1 MTNGAYSWAIESTSY
16 FSCVFFAYFSNV
28 VQMISYYTFV
38 VFSFERAYV
47 VLFPLRARG
56 DSRAKLF
63 FVMLVLSFVLSF
75 SVNALLP
82 FAYKLGIAPGNN
94 VYSCFINPDHPEL
107 FVLIYVFTAMFMFF
121 LPTLILLVT
130 NMAIIAGLIS
140 ATNSR
145 RQLTIRGN
153 DRSSR
158 STGESSSSRSIGSSA
173 TAILLLVS
181 LFQSVIYIPYSAVV
195 IAYTMVTIGTISAP
209 GMVTSTNLLFSNF
222 FFMEATVYSRV
233 VNVFVYYLRI
243 PFFQDSVKA
252 MFCCCCCG
260 KRNFNET
267 LSTRLPQRSN
277 LN

>member
-1 MTNGAYSWAIESTSY
+1 MTNGAYSWTIESASY

-28 VQMISYYTFV
+28 VQMISYYTLV

-47 VLFPLRARG
+47 VLFPLSARG
-56 DSRAKLF
+56 DSRAKFF
-63 FVMLVLSFVLSF
+63 FVMLVLSFVF
-75 SVNALLP
+75 SIGVNALHP

-107 FVLIYVFTAMFMFF
+107 FVLVYVFTAIFMFF
-121 LPTLILLVT
+121 LPTLMLLVT

-145 RQLTIRGN
+145 RQLTIHGN

-173 TAILLLVS
+173 TATLLLVS

-195 IAYTMVTIGTISAP
+195 IAYTMVTIGTIPAP
-209 GMVTSTNLLFSNF
+209 GMVTSTNLLFSYF

-252 MFCCCCCG
+252 MFCWFCR
-260 KRNFNET
+260 KRNINET
-267 LSTRLPQRSN
+267 LSTRLPRRSN